1 MSAGFYNEEEQ
12 FDKLTA
18 GFGFTIAIS
27 VFLHIVF
34 IAFIF
39 LLANDRSTI
48 KITTSIYTVDLLAP
62 GKIAVSPEVRANGEA
77 LKKER
82 PQTKVISK
90 PVKQAQE
97 KDVSRPAVKE
107 KGAIV
112 LKKEKEPSLD
122 EAIKKIQKRVEKR
135 EIEAALNKTIEE
147 LQNKQLEKKIR
158 EIREKVVHR
167 QVVVK
172 PIKEKTEGVGKM
184 QQGSAVKRTEKSEE
198 KHGAGLNTGIMQQ
211 GVAAK
216 HIEELENKYFD
227 LVKEIITSKWN
238 YTGDIKEGE
247 VVVITVIID
256 KTGHLVKSYVE
267 QSSANPILLQSAI
280 RAIEKAALLFP
291 SFPPEL
297 EKKDSLE
304 IGVAFRRDENNQ
316 GYDID

>member
-12 FDKLTA
+12 FSN
-18 GFGFTIAIS
+18 FGSTIAVS
-27 VFLHIVF
+27 VFLHVVF
-34 IAFIF
+34 IAFIV
-39 LLANDRSTI
+39 LIANDRSII
-48 KITTSIYTVDLLAP
+48 KITTPVYTVDLLAP
-62 GKIAVSPEVRANGEA
+62 VKTAVPSEIRANRSQAE
-77 LKKER
+77 
-82 PQTKVISK
+82 VISK
-90 PVKQAQE
+90 PLKQAQD
-97 KDVSRPAVKE
+97 KDISRPVVKE
-107 KGAIV
+107 KAIA
-112 LKKEKEPSLD
+112 LKKEKEHSLD

-135 EIEAALNKTIEE
+135 EVEEAVNKTIEE
-147 LQNKQLEKKIR
+147 LQNKQLEKKIK

-167 QVVVK
+167 QVTVK
-172 PIKEKTEGVGKM
+172 PIKEKTEGVGKI
-184 QQGSAVKRTEKSEE
+184 QQGSAVKRIEKSEE
-198 KHGAGLNTGIMQQ
+198 KQGAGVNTGAVQQ

-216 HIEELENKYFD
+216 RIEELENKYFD

-247 VVVITVIID
+247 VVVITVIVD

-297 EKKDSLE
+297 GKKDSLE
-304 IGVAFRRDENNQ
+304 IGVAFRRDENSQ

>member
-12 FDKLTA
+12 LSN
-18 GFGFTIAIS
+18 FGSTIAVS
-27 VFLHIVF
+27 VFLHVVF
-34 IAFIF
+34 IAFIIF
-39 LLANDRSTI
+39 IANDRSIVRIATP
-48 KITTSIYTVDLLAP
+48 IYTVDLLAP
-62 GKIAVSPEVRANGEA
+62 GKTAVSTEIRANSGA
-77 LKKER
+77 LIKKR
-82 PQTKVISK
+82 TQTKAISK
-90 PVKQAQE
+90 PVKQALD
-97 KDVSRPAVKE
+97 KAISRPVVKE
-107 KGAIV
+107 KAIA
-112 LKKEKEPSLD
+112 LKKEKEHSLD
-122 EAIKKIQKRVEKR
+122 EAIEKIQKKVKER
-135 EIEAALNKTIEE
+135 EIEAAINKTIEE
-147 LQNKQLEKKIR
+147 LKNKQLEKKIK
-158 EIREKVVHR
+158 EIREKVVRR

-184 QQGSAVKRTEKSEE
+184 QQSTTVKRIEKSEE
-198 KHGAGLNTGIMQQ
+198 KHGAGLNTGAMQQ

-216 HIEELENKYFD
+216 HIEELENNYFD

-256 KTGHLVKSYVE
+256 KTGHLVKSYIE

-304 IGVAFRRDENNQ
+304 IGVAFRRDENSQ

>member
-12 FDKLTA
+12 LSN
-18 GFGFTIAIS
+18 FGSTIAVS
-27 VFLHIVF
+27 VFLHVVF
-34 IAFIF
+34 IAFIIF
-39 LLANDRSTI
+39 IVNDRSI
-48 KITTSIYTVDLLAP
+48 VKITTPIYTVDLLAP
-62 GKIAVSPEVRANGEA
+62 GKTAASSGIRANRSQAE
-77 LKKER
+77 
-82 PQTKVISK
+82 VVSK
-90 PVKQAQE
+90 PVKQAQD
-97 KDVSRPAVKE
+97 KDISRPVVKE
-107 KGAIV
+107 KAIA
-112 LKKEKEPSLD
+112 LKKEKEHSFD

-135 EIEAALNKTIEE
+135 EVEEAVNKTIEE

-167 QVVVK
+167 QVTVK
-172 PIKEKTEGVGKM
+172 PIKEKMEGVGKM

-198 KHGAGLNTGIMQQ
+198 KHGADLNTGTMQQ

-297 EKKDSLE
+297 GKKDSLE
-304 IGVAFRRDENNQ
+304 IGVAFRRDENSQ